1 MIKTVIAASAVLLAG
16 LPIAALAQEAPRAY
30 GALGYSQFSTDGT
43 DLGAVTGRIGY
54 KLWPNFGME
63 AEASIGV
70 DDQAYDVSIGGS
82 SGVFELKHDVAAYA
96 VAFLPLGD
104 HVELFARVGHGS
116 TNIEASTP
124 SVTVREGDG
133 ESLNYGVGASV
144 FLDNNG
150 LRADWTRRD
159 FANDAGKADVW
170 SVSYIRRF

>member
-1 MIKTVIAASAVLLAG
+1 MIRTVIAASVVVLAG
-16 LPIAALAQEAPRAY
+16 LPVVALAQEAPRAY
-30 GALGYSQFSTDGT
+30 GALGYSHLDTDGA
-43 DLGAVTGRIGY
+43 DLGAVTGRLGY
-54 KLWPNFGME
+54 KLWPNFGVE

-70 DDQAYDVSIGGS
+70 DDQAYDVSIDGA

-104 HVELFARVGHGS
+104 HVELFARVGYGS

-124 SVTVREGDG
+124 GVTVRGAG

-144 FLDNNG
+144 FLNNNG

-159 FANDAGKADVW
+159 FTDDAGKADVW
-170 SVSYIRRF
+170 SLSYIRRF